1 MKKLI
6 LILLLFTPV
15 WAFTQTNTFTDKEVV
30 EMDSLFQVYEQTDSL
45 QKLEI
50 GLLNI
55 QIGNYT
61 TLHIQ
66 DSLHIAFMLEKTDL
80 LNQRIELYMDLTK
93 ELRPKWYN
101 KPVIHFFL
109 GAATIV
115 TASWVVSN
123 VKQYLQYMALTNT
136 DKKEIERIARKEIK
150 DFMGKPQFKTEV
162 QKVIADEIKKGRNT
176 RSEIVDIVS
185 KVMLELYKTFWF
197 RRSMWQSEIKRVK

>member
-6 LILLLFTPV
+6 LILLLSTPV
-15 WAFTQTNTFTDKEVV
+15 WAFTQTNTFTDKEVIQ
-30 EMDSLFQVYEQTDSL
+30 MDSLFQVYEQTDSL

-50 GLLNI
+50 NLLNT
-55 QIGNYT
+55 QIINYR
-61 TLHIQ
+61 TLHTQ

-123 VKQYLQYMALTNT
+123 VK
-136 DKKEIERIARKEIK
+136 
-150 DFMGKPQFKTEV
+150 
-162 QKVIADEIKKGRNT
+162 
-176 RSEIVDIVS
+176 
-185 KVMLELYKTFWF
+185 
-197 RRSMWQSEIKRVK
+197 

>member
-6 LILLLFTPV
+6 LILLLCLPGLVFS
-15 WAFTQTNTFTDKEVV
+15 QDHTFTEREVV

-50 GLLNI
+50 NLLNT
-55 QIGNYT
+55 QLANYK
-61 TLHIQ
+61 TLHVQ
-66 DSLHIAFMLEKTDL
+66 DSLHIAFMGEKTDL
-80 LNQRIELYMDLTK
+80 LNQRIDLYMDLTK

-123 VKQYLQYMALTNT
+123 VK
-136 DKKEIERIARKEIK
+136 
-150 DFMGKPQFKTEV
+150 
-162 QKVIADEIKKGRNT
+162 
-176 RSEIVDIVS
+176 
-185 KVMLELYKTFWF
+185 
-197 RRSMWQSEIKRVK
+197 